1 MNHVL
6 SFHQV
11 MPRPAARIKPR
22 PINSTTMNKV
32 SGGRGGGGS
41 AEFLR
46 RLYKYKYV
54 LLNRVNTV

>member
-32 SGGRGGGGS
+32 SGERGGGGS

-46 RLYKYKYV
+46 RLCISI
-54 LLNRVNTV
+54 NMCC